1 MKHSRTDDK
10 ALSLMLKAMIAG
22 ATLEQLRELMEASE
36 ATVYRYL
43 NMLSDVYQVEWTLSE
58 NLGNYKI
65 IDVGKDNIWRVV
77 FRSLP

>member
-10 ALSLMLKAMIAG
+10 ALSLMIKAMIDG
-22 ATLEQLRELMEASE
+22 ATLEQLKVLLGASE

-43 NMLSDVYQVEWTLSE
+43 NVLTDIYQVEWKLTDV
-58 NLGNYKI
+58 LGNYKI
-65 IDVGKDNIWRVV
+65 TKVGDDNVWRMV